1 MMKENEQKDDKR
13 RAWVFLLVFFLLGV
27 ACIVFGVLCLSLW
40 QNAWVNRH
48 WVLLAVLFSVLVCAL
63 CGTASWLC
71 LTGKEAWMKTL
82 LSLLVLLLFTLV
94 VLYLLQKTGFFRV
107 VNSTENLQAYLQKA
121 GAWMPI
127 LYVLLQYLQVVLL
140 PIPSVVSTVAGVAL
154 FGAFWTTIYSLVG
167 ILLGS
172 WTAFFIGRKL
182 GSRAV
187 TWMIGEETLD
197 KWQKKL
203 KKKDN
208 VVLTL
213 AFLLPFFPDDVLCFL
228 AGLSSMSTRYFLTVI
243 FIARV
248 LGITGTCYSI
258 DFIPFTTWW
267 GIAIWVCFFLIIV
280 LAFVIAYKKMDVI
293 QKWLKRIT
301 KKDK

>member
-1 MMKENEQKDDKR
+1 MLLKKAYKMKKQM
-13 RAWVFLLVFFLLGV
+13 
-27 ACIVFGVLCLSLW
+27 S
-40 QNAWVNRH
+40 
-48 WVLLAVLFSVLVCAL
+48 
-63 CGTASWLC
+63 
-71 LTGKEAWMKTL
+71 
-82 LSLLVLLLFTLV
+82 
-94 VLYLLQKTGFFRV
+94 
-107 VNSTENLQAYLQKA
+107 
-121 GAWMPI
+121 
-127 LYVLLQYLQVVLL
+127 
-140 PIPSVVSTVAGVAL
+140 
-154 FGAFWTTIYSLVG
+154 
-167 ILLGS
+167 
-172 WTAFFIGRKL
+172 
-182 GSRAV
+182 
-187 TWMIGEETLD
+187 
-197 KWQKKL
+197 QKKL

-267 GIAIWVCFFLIIV
+267 GIAIWACFFLIIV